1 MRKTWKKTLASL
13 LALALIV
20 GTWSEGFVN
29 VRANEEESTTVVNEE
44 TTGEVVEEV
53 TEEEVAVYATRPA
66 TPVLTVTANSIAD
79 PIVYD
84 GVGHSDGVTLSLENG
99 SNLRKVVDFADF
111 GYYYFEANGNEYRT
125 LYRSFTNNTT
135 ISKQVKNV
143 GDTQIVPRT
152 FTVEKRVYGF
162 LGIPKGWESTS
173 DVTVNY
179 VNGTATVIPATQAM
193 NFYVVNPDGGY
204 FYVGA
209 GSISG
214 NVVSADKTLGLG
226 QEVIRFAEGYSTLV
240 GDYSIAYPAS
250 YEDITV
256 SGVTYTYD
264 PACNRKNTYSIQ
276 DWTVVKSVWSSN
288 EGYIYHCDGTVRLQN
303 ENIWNVAFSV
313 AEPGADFAAVS
324 TASLVEGTSISAP
337 AVAETKEV
345 NGKKYVFTG
354 WCTDAACT
362 TPASIST
369 LSADTNYYGKY
380 VEVQTLTLTPAFT
393 TATYDGYTHVVNS
406 FVTTEVNGLTVS
418 GLSVYA
424 EGRNAGSYDIA
435 VEGSAVVTDAAGNDV
450 TKYYDVVVADVDLV
464 IAKKAATITS
474 GSATFEYTGDIFTY
488 DKVDMEGFLEG
499 EEPTVTVTG
508 SRKVIGSS
516 DNTFEVANLSDN
528 YNVTYVYGKLTVT
541 AIEGLV
547 VTFADIT
554 KTYDG
559 NAITG
564 SYIVNEKLLPGHAV
578 EVEIPSITDVDTV
591 VYGETIKIVNAAGA
605 DVTEYY
611 ANPTIVPGTLTVNP
625 IEGLVIT
632 FADYTKTYD
641 GKTYVGE
648 YTVEGLLE
656 GHTIIIK
663 TPSIKDAGT
672 VTNTASY
679 EIFEGTKKVTDFYKD
694 VTVNEGTLTVNKVDI
709 TVVSDSNV
717 KEYDGTA
724 LTDDD
729 VTVTGSFVEKEVP
742 TYEFAGTQTELGTSD
757 NAFTVN
763 FPEGVNAENYN
774 VTIEFGTLT
783 VNKITGASIT
793 FDDITKDYDAQELV
807 GTFKTEGFLG
817 AHNVVVATPASI
829 TNAGDEV
836 NTGAYE
842 IQDAEGNDVSK
853 YYDTITVTDGKLTV
867 NPLKVTVAVQGN
879 AVSVYYTGYEL
890 ASRGYDV
897 TSISSD
903 LYTDAYFTF
912 NGDAEVTATADSY
925 YAYAMGLK
933 ADQFTNNNGNFDV
946 TFEVTDGYLK
956 IYYLEG
962 VSPAR
967 EDGTDTPAAT
977 EPEVQEP
984 EATEPEVQEPE
995 VEEPVVE
1002 EPVVEEPVVEEPV
1015 VEEPVADEVDQNTE
1029 PEVDVEVVGDD
1040 TTVEAN
1046 DNLVQIEDEETPLA
1060 NMDLDGDGN
1069 GPIFWI
1075 LLAGVLA
1082 TVALFIFFVIVRRKK
1097 EEEEEQA

>member
-29 VRANEEESTTVVNEE
+29 VKANEEENTTAVV
-44 TTGEVVEEV
+44 
-53 TEEEVAVYATRPA
+53 
-66 TPVLTVTANSIAD
+66 TVTANSIAD

-84 GVGHSDGVTLSLENG
+84 GQEHSAGVSVTVENATNVK
-99 SNLRKVVDFADF
+99 SAVDFWGNTTYSF
-111 GYYYFEANGNEYRT
+111 QANGEKYRVVINGWDEKS
-125 LYRSFTNNTT
+125 LAKR
-135 ISKQVKNV
+135 VVNV
-143 GDTQIVPRT
+143 GDTELIPNAV
-152 FTVEKRVYGF
+152 TVEKQGSRGS
-162 LGIPKGWESTS
+162 WSSTS
-173 DVTVNY
+173 EVAVTY
-179 VNGTATVIPATQAM
+179 QNGSATVVPATRAM
-193 NFYVVNPDGGY
+193 DFFVANPNGWGY
-204 FYVGA
+204 IAVGS
-209 GSISG
+209 GSITGSVLEAWRAHG
-214 NVVSADKTLGLG
+214 LLGT
-226 QEVIRFAEGYSTLV
+226 EIIRFADGYSTLP
-240 GDYSIAYPAS
+240 GAYSISYPAS
-250 YEDITV
+250 YPSIEV
-256 SGVTYTYD
+256 NNVTYTYD
-264 PACNRKNTYSIQ
+264 PACNRANTYSIQ
-276 DWTVVKSVWSSN
+276 WTNVKAVKETFSN
-288 EGYIYHCDGTVRLQN
+288 FIYHCNGTVRLQD
-303 ENIWNVAFSV
+303 ENIWNVVFNV
-313 AEPGADFAAVS
+313 AEPGADLAAVS

-369 LSADTNYYGKY
+369 LSTDTNYYGKY

-424 EGRNAGSYDIA
+424 EGRDAGSYDIA

-474 GSATFEYTGDIFTY
+474 GSATSEYTGDILTNHA
-488 DKVDMEGFLEG
+488 VEMEGFLEG

-508 SRKVIGSS
+508 SQKMIGSS

-528 YNVTYVYGKLTVT
+528 YNVTYTYGKLTVT
-541 AIEGLV
+541 AIDGLV
-547 VTFADIT
+547 VSFADIT

-559 NAITG
+559 KAITG
-564 SYIVNEKLLPGHAV
+564 SYTVNEKLLPGHAV

-605 DVTEYY
+605 DVTDHY
-611 ANPTIVPGTLTVNP
+611 ANPTVVPGTLTVNP

-641 GKTYVGE
+641 GNTYVGE

-663 TPSIKDAGT
+663 APSIKEVGT

-679 EIFEGTKKVTDFYKD
+679 EIFEGTKNVTDFYKD
-694 VTVNEGTLTVNKVDI
+694 VTVNEGTLTVNK
-709 TVVSDSNV
+709 
-717 KEYDGTA
+717 
-724 LTDDD
+724 
-729 VTVTGSFVEKEVP
+729 
-742 TYEFAGTQTELGTSD
+742 
-757 NAFTVN
+757 
-763 FPEGVNAENYN
+763 
-774 VTIEFGTLT
+774 
-783 VNKITGASIT
+783 ITGASIT
-793 FDDITKDYDAQELV
+793 FANITKDYDAQELV
-807 GTFKTEGFLG
+807 GTFKAEGFLD

-829 TNAGDEV
+829 TNAGDV
-836 NTGAYE
+836 TNTGAYE

-867 NPLKVTVAVQGN
+867 NPLKVTVKVQGN
-879 AVSVYYTGYEL
+879 VVNVYYTGYEL

-912 NGDAEVTATADSY
+912 SGDAEVTATADSY

-967 EDGTDTPAAT
+967 EDGTDTPAAN

-984 EATEPEVQEPE
+984 EVTEPEVQEPE
-995 VEEPVVE
+995 VQEPEVE

-1040 TTVEAN
+1040 TTTEAN

-1082 TVALFIFFVIVRRKK
+1082 TVTLFIFFVIARRKK